1 MQHPFLSE
9 EWISA
14 AREIRTRYA
23 DQAPATTAAVRVN
36 LNISEV
42 PFGEG
47 TVAAHLDTTSGR
59 LQMEL
64 EHLDEADATVTTDY
78 ATAKNLVVYQDQ
90 GALMQAFMGG
100 RVKIQGDGTKLM
112 ALAAAGQSGSS
123 APDAAALAGKIADEI
138 KAITE

>member
-9 EWISA
+9 EWIAA
-14 AREIRTRYA
+14 AREIRARYA
-23 DQAPATTAAVRVN
+23 EQAPATSASVRVN

-47 TVAAHLDTTSGR
+47 SLPAHLDTTSGR
-59 LQMEL
+59 LEMEL
-64 EHLDEADATVTTDY
+64 GHLDEADATVTTDY
-78 ATAKNLVVYQDQ
+78 TTAKNLVVFQDQ

-100 RVKIQGDGTKLM
+100 KVKIQGDGTKLM
-112 ALAAAGQSGSS
+112 ALAAAGQTS
-123 APDAAALAGKIADEI
+123 ASNPDAASVALKIADEI